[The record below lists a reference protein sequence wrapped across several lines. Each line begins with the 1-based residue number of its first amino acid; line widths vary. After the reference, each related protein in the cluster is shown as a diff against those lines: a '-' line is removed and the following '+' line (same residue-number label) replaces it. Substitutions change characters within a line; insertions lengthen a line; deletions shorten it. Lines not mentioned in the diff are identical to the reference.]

1 MELFK
6 SFFGDEPIA
15 EVQADDTI
23 QQSETVQT
31 ATQPTAQA
39 TSNGMPTLNGTVNPN
54 NGVSKP
60 NGAVKPNGVTYAKG
74 FYKPYVPVVREVDT
88 KLTII
93 LVENTEEVV
102 KEKDKL
108 EAFVKKLDTNGYI
121 IVLNYGRVV
130 RESKIVEVKNFDC
143 GGLVYEEFAGNS
155 ACLFDAI
162 IALEGVVEKYYK
174 KVEEIKNNK
183 RKRIKSI
190 DIVAIGRCVDNCS
203 ITSREIALEIFS
215 AIAKYHD
222 VTTKY
227 FCLSEEGF
235 IRAAT
240 IGFHSIG
247 AIVRNYM

>member
-6 SFFGDEPIA
+6 SFFGDEPI
-15 EVQADDTI
+15 EKVQADDTI
-23 QQSETVQT
+23 QQSGTIQT
-31 ATQPTAQA
+31 TTQPTTPA
-39 TSNGMPTLNGTVNPN
+39 TPNGMPQLNGMVTPN
-54 NGVSKP
+54 NEVTKP

-130 RESKIVEVKNFDC
+130 RESKMVEVKNFDC

-162 IALEGVVEKYYK
+162 IALEGVVEKNYK
-174 KVEEIKNNK
+174 KVEELKNK

-203 ITSREIALEIFS
+203 ITSIEIAQESFS
-215 AIAKYHD
+215 TIAKYRD

-227 FCLSEEGF
+227 FGLSEECF